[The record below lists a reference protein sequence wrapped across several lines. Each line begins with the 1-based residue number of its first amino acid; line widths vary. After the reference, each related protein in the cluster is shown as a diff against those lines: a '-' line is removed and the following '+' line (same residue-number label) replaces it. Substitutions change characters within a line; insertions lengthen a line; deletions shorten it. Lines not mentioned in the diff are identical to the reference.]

1 MDVRRS
7 DPHIRQRCEFWE
19 ARPPSSLEVWRSRGP
34 TPGSTQGVEVERR
47 YPHLYP
53 RRGGWEARPLS
64 SPEVWRSGSK
74 TLVPAQG
81 VKVEIVSTRD
91 RGLGSSIPISAQGVE
106 IGTPSTQDEGVGK
119 PDPHIRQKMGSISAF
134 ADLSSYN
141 ERLKR
146 LRLQSPS
153 NDAFEL
159 LVSSVPPRDCSM
171 KCG

>member
-106 IGTPSTQDEGVGK
+106 IGTPSTQDER
-119 PDPHIRQKMGSISAF
+119 HSAF